1 MPHAV
6 VQAEHRPGQ
15 QPRIGLGNDSLLHR
29 PGEERG
35 PDELE
40 FAGAR
45 PGELTGLLLTRGR
58 PVYPDESLLRDQQ
71 AVAKH
76 LLFGQVVLVPQHTH
90 YGGGVVGGLLGDAL
104 EVPQVRF
111 KGLGH
116 DHVQA
121 MQLGL
126 EVVVERRGPD
136 ADRRRYVG
144 PLAVLVAVTSEQR
157 RGDGQD
163 VFPLAARGS
172 SRRLWSSP
180 SARHKLPT
188 LSQLTCDKDDTL
200 IRGPPTKPPRPR
212 LTP

>member
-6 VQAEHRPGQ
+6 VQPEHRPGQ
-15 QPRIGLGNDSLLHR
+15 QARIGLRNDSLLHR

-45 PGELTGLLLTRGR
+45 PGELTGLLLARRR

-71 AVAKH
+71 AVTEH
-76 LLFGQVVLVPQHTH
+76 FLFVQVVLVPQHTH
-90 YGGGVVGGLLGDAL
+90 YGRGIVGGLLGDPL

-111 KGLGH
+111 EGLRH

-144 PLAVLVAVTSEQR
+144 PFAVLVAVAPEQG

-163 VFPLAARGS
+163 VFSFAARRF
-172 SRRLWSSP
+172 SRRPRS
-180 SARHKLPT
+180 
-188 LSQLTCDKDDTL
+188 
-200 IRGPPTKPPRPR
+200 GPCACH
-212 LTP
+212 